1 MSFSDPIRKGLT
13 DKLSIGR
20 LGAMARWEKTR
31 QVHRITRCQMKTL
44 VFLATVGIS
53 MVGMFTTDSEAQV
66 ACFDY
71 GSTLSCDGPR
81 GNRSITEFSRGQGI
95 IQSEGSTIPYS
106 IIGQQEERRSSAIR
120 PLRKLDPLP
129 SYRDER
135 PSYREERSS
144 TFEERQAIRDSGRVP
159 W

>member
-1 MSFSDPIRKGLT
+1 MRTIVL
-13 DKLSIGR
+13 
-20 LGAMARWEKTR
+20 
-31 QVHRITRCQMKTL
+31 
-44 VFLATVGIS
+44 LATIAIS
-53 MVGMFTTDSEAQV
+53 TVRMFTTDSEAQV

-81 GNRSITEFSRGQGI
+81 GNSSITELSHGQGV
-95 IQSEGSTIPYS
+95 IQTDRETTPFS
-106 IIGQQEERRSSAIR
+106 IIGQEERRSSAIQ
-120 PLRKLDPLP
+120 PLRELEPLP

-144 TFEERQAIRDSGRVP
+144 TFEGRQAIRDSGRIP

>member
-1 MSFSDPIRKGLT
+1 MRTIVL
-13 DKLSIGR
+13 
-20 LGAMARWEKTR
+20 
-31 QVHRITRCQMKTL
+31 
-44 VFLATVGIS
+44 LATIATSVIGFS
-53 MVGMFTTDSEAQV
+53 TTNSEAQV

-81 GNRSITEFSRGQGI
+81 GNASITELSRGQGI
-95 IQSEGSTIPYS
+95 IQTDRETTPYS
-106 IIGQQEERRSSAIR
+106 IIGQKEGRRSSAIQ
-120 PLRKLDPLP
+120 PLRELEQLP

-144 TFEERQAIRDSGRVP
+144 TFEERQAIRDSGRIP

>member
-1 MSFSDPIRKGLT
+1 MRTIVL
-13 DKLSIGR
+13 
-20 LGAMARWEKTR
+20 
-31 QVHRITRCQMKTL
+31 
-44 VFLATVGIS
+44 LATIAIS
-53 MVGMFTTDSEAQV
+53 TVEMFTTDSEAQV

-81 GNRSITEFSRGQGI
+81 GNTSITEFSRGQGI

-120 PLRKLDPLP
+120 PLRELDPLP
-129 SYRDER
+129 SYRDVR
-135 PSYREERSS
+135 PSYQEERSS
-144 TFEERQAIRDSGRVP
+144 TFEERQAIRNSGRIP